1 MMTWFVGGLAAMVG
15 LVVLANQLAK
25 ANTARL
31 TKLVRWIG
39 IGAAGLLGL
48 YLLLRQAIPPGVI
61 TLLATGVLV
70 WAQMR
75 GRGAW
80 SGWSQPPSGQ
90 TTDVETDWLRMTL
103 DHDSGE
109 TDGVVL
115 KGRYA
120 GARLS
125 EMVAPH
131 LMELLVDIRVHDPE
145 GAPLL
150 EAYLRRVHPDAEEG
164 AGDAGSGGRA
174 SDDVRRTGMSRA
186 EALDVLGLSEG
197 ADETEIRAAHRRL
210 MQSLHPDMGGNDYL
224 AAKINEAR
232 DVLLS
237 SSRA

>member
-1 MMTWFVGGLAAMVG
+1 MMTWFVGGLAAMFG

-31 TKLVRWIG
+31 AKLARWIG
-39 IGAAGLLGL
+39 IAAAGLLGL
-48 YLLLRQAIPPGVI
+48 YLLLRQAIPPGLI
-61 TLLATGVLV
+61 TLLVTGVLV

-90 TTDVETDWLRMTL
+90 STDVETEWLRMTL

-115 KGRYA
+115 KGRFA

-125 EMVAPH
+125 EMVVPH
-131 LMELLVDIRVHDPE
+131 LMELLADIRVHDPE

-150 EAYLRRVHPDAEEG
+150 EAYLRRVHPDAEEASDG
-164 AGDAGSGGRA
+164 GSGGRA
-174 SDDVRRTGMSRA
+174 SEDPRRAGMSRA

-197 ADETEIRAAHRRL
+197 TDEAEIRAAHRRL
-210 MQSLHPDMGGNDYL
+210 MQALHPDMGGNDYL

-232 DVLLS
+232 DVLL
-237 SSRA
+237 AK